1 MLRFNLDNK
10 KFEKLPECNF
20 IDEKILETKDLQAAI
35 VGSWKIVSNKLGLDP
50 DTVLI
55 GKEIK
60 SHSDVEDR
68 IDLLAFNM
76 NDSSITIIELKRH
89 KNKWQLLQSLSYA
102 AMVATWDNEDLINA
116 MQTDGMNDEETLKDI
131 INNNKLSED
140 IKIILIAE
148 SFEPEVIIT
157 AEWLNNKYGVNI
169 KAFIVDLY
177 KHDNQYFVN
186 FEQKFPLKELK
197 DIYEKREKQKRP
209 QTNNLTWEDIIPKLK
224 YEFGERAIRLCLTE
238 KEGDPSRRRFS
249 YFRSKYDGFSWINL
263 SFRTEY
269 INVYIKGSPD
279 NAEQLLKSK
288 FSSQIDVSTWQDGL
302 SINISSETQFEELAA
317 WLNIGKKSNK

>member
-1 MLRFNLDNK
+1 
-10 KFEKLPECNF
+10 
-20 IDEKILETKDLQAAI
+20 
-35 VGSWKIVSNKLGLDP
+35 
-50 DTVLI
+50 
-55 GKEIK
+55 
-60 SHSDVEDR
+60 
-68 IDLLAFNM
+68 
-76 NDSSITIIELKRH
+76 
-89 KNKWQLLQSLSYA
+89 
-102 AMVATWDNEDLINA
+102 

-269 INVYIKGSPD
+269 INVYIKGNPD